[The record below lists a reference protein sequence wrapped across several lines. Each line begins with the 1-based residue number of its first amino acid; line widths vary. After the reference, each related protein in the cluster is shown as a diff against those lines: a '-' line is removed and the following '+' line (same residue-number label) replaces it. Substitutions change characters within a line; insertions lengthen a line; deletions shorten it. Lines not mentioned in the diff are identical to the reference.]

1 MKRTERFVS
10 ILCLIASLIVLPCIF
25 VAHPVLAGVVDGTI
39 TAYGWIAE
47 EEYSGLSK
55 GSGSIAIPSGNITQI
70 KSDDSV
76 YFMSGGDFVEET
88 WYTVDYNDSNNSS
101 LYTVD
106 CDTGDYTLIG
116 STGVR
121 LTGFTYDLM
130 SQTAYV
136 SAYDSTSKLYTID
149 LATAQVTLVGEIT
162 PGCIIGIA
170 ADGAGNLYGLDIVD
184 DELYSIDKTTGNGTA
199 IGSIGLNLNYAQD
212 IAFDRNNNILYGALY
227 VWGGSGGLYQID
239 VETGAATHLADF
251 GAEID
256 ALAIPYTVTRHSV
269 VVSADPS
276 SGGTVTGGDDYTG
289 GALVTVSAA
298 AAEGYKFVNW
308 TENGIAVSTE
318 QDYTFIVAQ
327 DRNLVANFTLLAVPV
342 NGIGLNPTALSLTAG
357 SDPFQLTATVTPEDA
372 TNKEIRWSSSDESVA
387 TVNSAGLVSAVGAGR
402 AVITVTTEDGNFTA
416 ECTVTVTE
424 ESKKEEPSGPDPGN
438 ELPRTGAYADY
449 FSGLGVIITAGGLF
463 FLRRK
468 R

>member
-1 MKRTERFVS
+1 
-10 ILCLIASLIVLPCIF
+10 
-25 VAHPVLAGVVDGTI
+25 
-39 TAYGWIAE
+39 
-47 EEYSGLSK
+47 
-55 GSGSIAIPSGNITQI
+55 
-70 KSDDSV
+70 
-76 YFMSGGDFVEET
+76 MSGGDFVEET
-88 WYTVDYNDSNNSS
+88 WYTVDYNGSNNSS

-170 ADGAGNLYGLDIVD
+170 ADGAGNLYGLDVIV

-199 IGSIGLNLNYAQD
+199 IGSIGLELNYAQD

-289 GALVTVSAA
+289 GASVTVSAA

-342 NGIGLNPTALSLTAG
+342 NDIGLNPTALSL
-357 SDPFQLTATVTPEDA
+357 SL
-372 TNKEIRWSSSDESVA
+372 IH
-387 TVNSAGLVSAVGAGR
+387 
-402 AVITVTTEDGNFTA
+402 I
-416 ECTVTVTE
+416 
-424 ESKKEEPSGPDPGN
+424 
-438 ELPRTGAYADY
+438 
-449 FSGLGVIITAGGLF
+449 
-463 FLRRK
+463 
-468 R
+468 